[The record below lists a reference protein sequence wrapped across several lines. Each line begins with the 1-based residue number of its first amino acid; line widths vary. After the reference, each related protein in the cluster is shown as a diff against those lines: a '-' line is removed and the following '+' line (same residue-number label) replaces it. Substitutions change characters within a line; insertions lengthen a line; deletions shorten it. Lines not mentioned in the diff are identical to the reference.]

1 MSLESA
7 TQWQNNKIAFQELSE
22 KLCHLNTEQTTE
34 LVGLLSNFPSVFG
47 DAPGKTA
54 LTFHDIDVGDSLPVK
69 LPPPD
74 HDPNPKKHLTGQ
86 SND

>member
-1 MSLESA
+1 MS
-7 TQWQNNKIAFQELSE
+7 
-22 KLCHLNTEQTTE
+22 HLNTEQMTE
-34 LVGLLSNFPSVFG
+34 LNGLLSSFPNVFD
-47 DAPGKTA
+47 DAPGKPA